1 MMGVCVLSAFYGVGV
16 SVLVNAAVD
25 SVSRRYKISKLITKE
40 HKLLLVLSISMLLA
54 IFVVKWANEDSPVY
68 RPLIQ
73 DMRLVDSVKIS
84 DVLDQERIRYYA
96 DVKNHM
102 LYVNQ
107 EQSELARVS
116 LAKIGFVIEYPEI
129 TKNNDLNK
137 AYDEFI
143 KQKRLEKETGKIW
156 QRPWFFKLVKLIM
169 GALVIIVLILAV
181 VRPALA
187 AIIYDEGK
195 K

>member
-1 MMGVCVLSAFYGVGV
+1 MP
-16 SVLVNAAVD
+16 
-25 SVSRRYKISKLITKE
+25 RRYEISKLITKE
-40 HKLLLVLSISMLLA
+40 HKLLLVLGISILFA
-54 IFVVKWANEDSPVY
+54 IIILKWANEDSPVY

-73 DMRLVDSVKIS
+73 DMRLVDSVKIA
-84 DVLDQERIRYYA
+84 DVLDQERVNYYA

-116 LAKIGFVIEYPEI
+116 LAKIGIVIEYPYV
-129 TKNNDLNK
+129 TKHTNLNK

-143 KQKRLEKETGKIW
+143 KQKKVDEETGKIW
-156 QRPWFFKLVKLIM
+156 QKPWFSKFLRLVM
-169 GALVIIVLILAV
+169 GAMVIIVLILAV

-187 AIIYDEGK
+187 SIINDEDK

>member
-1 MMGVCVLSAFYGVGV
+1 MGVCVLSAFYGVGV

-84 DVLDQERIRYYA
+84 DVLDQERIHYYA

-129 TKNNDLNK
+129 TKHNHLNK

-143 KQKRLEKETGKIW
+143 KQKKLEEETGKIW
-156 QRPWFFKLVKLIM
+156 QRPWFFKLVKLVM
-169 GALVIIVLILAV
+169 GTLVIIVLILAI

-187 AIIYDEGK
+187 SIIYDESEK
-195 K
+195 

>member
-1 MMGVCVLSAFYGVGV
+1 MFF
-16 SVLVNAAVD
+16 
-25 SVSRRYKISKLITKE
+25 
-40 HKLLLVLSISMLLA
+40 A
-54 IFVVKWANEDSPVY
+54 IFIFKWANEDRFVY

-73 DMRLVDSVKIS
+73 DMRLVDSIKIA
-84 DVLDQERIRYYA
+84 DVLDQEQIYYYA

-116 LAKIGFVIEYPEI
+116 LAKIGIVIDYPEI
-129 TKNNDLNK
+129 SMHTDLNK
-137 AYDEFI
+137 AYDKFI
-143 KQKRLEKETGKIW
+143 KQKKVGEEAGTLW
-156 QRPWFFKLVKLIM
+156 QKPWFFKLLKLVM
-169 GALVIIVLILAV
+169 GAFVIVILILTV

-187 AIIYDEGK
+187 SIIYDEDK